1 VTDHEDATELG
12 VWLLEQ
18 YEPGASVR
26 QLHQRVRALAVAVAA
41 RSGTARAVRL
51 IAGTVLP
58 DDEEAL
64 CLLEAESAQAIRVIC
79 RKSRFR
85 VDRLVRV
92 DLVRSMATEDF

>member
-1 VTDHEDATELG
+1 VTDPEDATELG

-26 QLHQRVRALAVAVAA
+26 QLHQRVRALAAVAA
-41 RSGTARAVRL
+41 RSGTTRAVRL

-64 CLLEAESAQAIRVIC
+64 CLVEAESAQAIRVVC

-92 DLVRSMATEDF
+92 DVVKPMATEDF

>member
-1 VTDHEDATELG
+1 VTDREDATELG

-26 QLHQRVRALAVAVAA
+26 QLHQRVRALAAVAA